1 MGAGFAGLEAAR
13 ALRHAPVEVL
23 MIDRTNYHTFQPL
36 LYQVAAAGLEPGEI
50 AHAVRGI
57 FQKHPRFRFRMGEV
71 TEVDPSAG
79 HVALAEGTA
88 VAYDALLLAAGASP
102 AYFGVEGAEGHAFPL
117 KGLSDATRLRSH
129 ILHQFEQE
137 ARPEVPSDGSRTKFV
152 IVGGGPTG
160 VEMVG
165 ATDEEGRPYP
175 QLAPVAQQQGRHAAR
190 QIQRRLAG
198 VSTEPFEYD
207 DPGMMATIG
216 RNAAVVQGPGGFEQT
231 GWIAWLLW
239 TVLHIWE
246 LIGFRNRLAVM
257 LDWIYSY
264 FTYDRS
270 ARLIFDE
277 RPTSRHTSHNRQ
289 QSHGQ
294 TV

>member
-1 MGAGFAGLEAAR
+1 MA
-13 ALRHAPVEVL
+13 
-23 MIDRTNYHTFQPL
+23 
-36 LYQVAAAGLEPGEI
+36 
-50 AHAVRGI
+50 
-57 FQKHPRFRFRMGEV
+57 
-71 TEVDPSAG
+71 
-79 HVALAEGTA
+79 
-88 VAYDALLLAAGASP
+88 
-102 AYFGVEGAEGHAFPL
+102 
-117 KGLSDATRLRSH
+117 
-129 ILHQFEQE
+129 
-137 ARPEVPSDGSRTKFV
+137 
-152 IVGGGPTG
+152 
-160 VEMVG
+160 G

-175 QLAPVAQQQGRHAAR
+175 QLASVAQQQGRHAAR

-198 VSTEPFEYD
+198 ALTESFEYD
-207 DPGMMATIG
+207 NPGMMATIG
-216 RNAAVVQGPGGFEQT
+216 RNEAVVQRPDGFEQT
-231 GWIAWLLW
+231 GWVAWLLW

-277 RPTSRHTSHNRQ
+277 RPTSRPASQKRL